1 MKCSKADLTKIY
13 KDEVSNGGSWE
24 TVSSLSGLTVN
35 TARQTIGKL
44 RQECEDRLFVMLT
57 RGGTSQEKAETDAKE
72 MAKKAYPF
80 FAREYGTRK
89 SAGEDMDA
97 AMAAAL
103 EGVLPVEQ
111 LAETVSWIP
120 KNGWQ
125 NPGGGLYSRLLSLL
139 WGIQVE
145 MLYYGSKPMTPFMKI
160 YLAILFGMFVAEYV
174 KYLRMKRKW
183 TEHDKILYY
192 LRP

>member
-44 RQECEDRLFVMLT
+44 REECQLRCEGMLT
-57 RGGTSQEKAETDAKE
+57 KPDSDPERVKSQAKE

-111 LAETVSWIP
+111 LAETVS
-120 KNGWQ
+120 
-125 NPGGGLYSRLLSLL
+125 
-139 WGIQVE
+139 
-145 MLYYGSKPMTPFMKI
+145 
-160 YLAILFGMFVAEYV
+160 
-174 KYLRMKRKW
+174 
-183 TEHDKILYY
+183 
-192 LRP
+192 